1 MPVNPHGDRLQPA
14 PRAPHLV
21 WLIVLHFKRFL
32 HSGWRKWA
40 PVLGLTAQLF
50 WIGHALTSD
59 PIAWGILGLV
69 VLYGAGWYAGLRR
82 EWKPR
87 PNGETA

>member
-1 MPVNPHGDRLQPA
+1 MNQAKDGTR
-14 PRAPHLV
+14 
-21 WLIVLHFKRFL
+21 
-32 HSGWRKWA
+32 WRKWA